1 MNSFAADAV
10 FVLLGLVVMVAI
22 WAILALIS
30 FARREWPTAREVD
43 ELQQSKLHQRLEQI
57 TNQTE
62 QAKRSA

>member
-30 FARREWPTAREVD
+30 FARRAWPTSRGVD
-43 ELQQSKLHQRLEQI
+43 KLQQSKLHQRLEQI